1 MNYVR
6 QLNAFGEK
14 SIGVLN
20 AREQA
25 MYLRLFLIANQL
37 KWPEWFEV
45 ANSQIMREAGIK
57 SKVTT
62 ISTRR
67 SLERKGF
74 IQSIDPGHKKK
85 MRYHLPK
92 LYGDDAKGTKFEP
105 IEDARVQNLNPKGTK
120 NEPIED
126 ARVQNLNPKG
136 TKNEPIEG
144 SKGTKF
150 EPYINSINSKHIS
163 STTAPPQ
170 EETFR
175 QVVEVY
181 EKSIRPV
188 PSPADLERLSNC
200 LDHYGK
206 DALLKAIDRADYRAR
221 RSMGYIEGIL
231 RSWEQNGHDDP
242 EEEHGHEKADG
253 SRPAK
258 NTGRNHKKARRFDPE
273 AERRKWANE
282 KSGWD

>member
-1 MNYVR
+1 MNYVK
-6 QLNAFGEK
+6 QLNAFGVRRV
-14 SIGVLN
+14 GVLN

-25 MYLRLFLIANQL
+25 MYLCLFLIANQL
-37 KWPEWFEV
+37 KWPDWFEV

-57 SKVTT
+57 SKVTI

-67 SLERKGF
+67 SLEEKGF

-92 LYGDDAKGTKFEP
+92 LYGDDAKGLKNEP
-105 IEDARVQNLNPKGTK
+105 IEPSKGTKNEPIADARVQNLNPKGTK

-126 ARVQNLNPKG
+126 
-136 TKNEPIEG
+136 
-144 SKGTKF
+144 SKGTNF

-170 EETFR
+170 DENFR

-181 EKSIRPV
+181 EKSIRPI
-188 PSPADLERLSNC
+188 PSPADLERLSDC

-206 DALLKAIDRADYRAR
+206 DALLKAIDRADYRGR

-231 RSWEQNGHDDP
+231 KSWEQNGYDDP
-242 EEEHGHEKADG
+242 EEEDGHGKADG
-253 SRPAK
+253 PRPAK
-258 NTGRNHKKARRFDPE
+258 TAGRHRKKAFRFDPE
-273 AERRKWANE
+273 AEQRKWANE

>member
-1 MNYVR
+1 MNYVK
-6 QLNAFGEK
+6 QLNAFGVRRV
-14 SIGVLN
+14 GVLN

-25 MYLRLFLIANQL
+25 MYLCLFLIANQL
-37 KWPEWFEV
+37 KWPDWFEV

-57 SKVTT
+57 SKVTI

-67 SLERKGF
+67 SLEEKGF

-92 LYGDDAKGTKFEP
+92 LYGDDAKGTK
-105 IEDARVQNLNPKGTK
+105 
-120 NEPIED
+120 NEPITD

-144 SKGTKF
+144 SKGTNF

-170 EETFR
+170 DENFR

-181 EKSIRPV
+181 EKSIRPI
-188 PSPADLERLSNC
+188 PSPADLERLSDC

-206 DALLKAIDRADYRAR
+206 DALLKAIDRADYRGR

-231 RSWEQNGHDDP
+231 KSWEQNGYDDP
-242 EEEHGHEKADG
+242 EEEHGHGKADG
-253 SRPAK
+253 LRPAK
-258 NTGRNHKKARRFDPE
+258 TAGRHRKKALRFDPE

>member
-20 AREQA
+20 AKEQA
-25 MYLRLFLIANQL
+25 VYLRLFLIANQL

-45 ANSQIMREAGIK
+45 ANSQLMRELGMRWK
-57 SKVTT
+57 KT
-62 ISTRR
+62 IIDARR
-67 SLERKGF
+67 ELEKKGF
-74 IQSIDPGHKKK
+74 IRSVDPGHKMKT
-85 MRYHLPK
+85 RYHLIQ
-92 LYGDDAKGTKFEP
+92 LYDDSSKGS
-105 IEDARVQNLNPKGTK
+105 K
-120 NEPIED
+120 NEPITEP
-126 ARVQNLNPKG
+126 RVRKSNPMG
-136 TKNEPIEG
+136 SKNEPITPPKG
-144 SKGTKF
+144 SKN

-170 EETFR
+170 DENFR
-175 QVVEVY
+175 QAVEVY

-188 PSPADLERLSNC
+188 PSPADLERLSDC

-206 DALLKAIDRADYRAR
+206 DALLKAIDRADYRGR

-231 RSWEQNGHDDP
+231 KSWEQNGYDDP
-242 EEEHGHEKADG
+242 EEEHGHGKADG
-253 SRPAK
+253 PRPAK
-258 NTGRNHKKARRFDPE
+258 TAGRHRKKALRFDPE

>member
-1 MNYVR
+1 MNYVK
-6 QLNAFGEK
+6 QLNAFGVRRV
-14 SIGVLN
+14 GVLN

-25 MYLRLFLIANQL
+25 MYLSLFLIANQL
-37 KWPEWFEV
+37 KWPDWFEV

-57 SKVTT
+57 SKVTI

-67 SLERKGF
+67 SLEEKGF

-85 MRYHLPK
+85 MRYHLLK
-92 LYGDDAKGTKFEP
+92 LYGDDAMGLKNEP
-105 IEDARVQNLNPKGTK
+105 IELPKGTK
-120 NEPIED
+120 NEPIAD

-144 SKGTKF
+144 SKGTNF

-170 EETFR
+170 DENFR

-188 PSPADLERLSNC
+188 PSPADLERLSDC

-206 DALLKAIDRADYRAR
+206 DALLKAIDRADYRGR

-231 RSWEQNGHDDP
+231 KSWEQNGYDDP
-242 EEEHGHEKADG
+242 EEEHGHGKADG
-253 SRPAK
+253 PRPAK
-258 NTGRNHKKARRFDPE
+258 TAGRHRKKALRFDPE

>member
-1 MNYVR
+1 MNYVK
-6 QLNAFGEK
+6 QLNAFGVRRV
-14 SIGVLN
+14 GVLN

-25 MYLRLFLIANQL
+25 MYLCLFLIANQL
-37 KWPEWFEV
+37 KWPDWFEV

-57 SKVTT
+57 SKVT
-62 ISTRR
+62 IVSTRR
-67 SLERKGF
+67 SLEEKGF

-92 LYGDDAKGTKFEP
+92 LYGDDAKGTK
-105 IEDARVQNLNPKGTK
+105 
-120 NEPIED
+120 NEPIEGT
-126 ARVQNLNPKG
+126 RVQNLNPKG

-170 EETFR
+170 DENFR
-175 QVVEVY
+175 QVVETY

-188 PSPADLERLSNC
+188 PSPADLERLSDC

-206 DALLKAIDRADYRAR
+206 DALLKAIDRADYRGR

-231 RSWEQNGHDDP
+231 KSWEQNGYDDP
-242 EEEHGHEKADG
+242 EEK
-253 SRPAK
+253 K
-258 NTGRNHKKARRFDPE
+258 GRNRSGNDSKEHEERSRGACGKKSQYAAYFDGDPQE
-273 AERRKWANE
+273 A
-282 KSGWD
+282 

>member
-1 MNYVR
+1 MNYVK
-6 QLNAFGEK
+6 QLNAFGVRRV
-14 SIGVLN
+14 GVLN

-25 MYLRLFLIANQL
+25 MYLCLFLIANQL
-37 KWPEWFEV
+37 KWPDWFEV

-57 SKVTT
+57 SKVTI

-67 SLERKGF
+67 SLEEKGF

-92 LYGDDAKGTKFEP
+92 LYGDDAKGLKNEP
-105 IEDARVQNLNPKGTK
+105 IEPSKGTK
-120 NEPIED
+120 NEPIDD

-170 EETFR
+170 DENFR
-175 QVVEVY
+175 HVVEVY

-188 PSPADLERLSNC
+188 PRPADLERLSDC

-206 DALLKAIDRADYRAR
+206 DALLKAIDRADYRGR
-221 RSMGYIEGIL
+221 RSMGYMEGIL
-231 RSWEQNGHDDP
+231 KSWEQNGYDDPENP
-242 EEEHGHEKADG
+242 EEEHGHGKADG

-258 NTGRNHKKARRFDPE
+258 TAGRHRKKALRFDPE

>member
-20 AREQA
+20 AKEQA

-45 ANSQIMREAGIK
+45 ANSQLMRELGMRWK
-57 SKVTT
+57 KT
-62 ISTRR
+62 IIDARR
-67 SLERKGF
+67 ELEKKGF
-74 IQSIDPGHKKK
+74 IRSVDPGHKMKT
-85 MRYHLPK
+85 RYHLIQ
-92 LYGDDAKGTKFEP
+92 LYDDAS
-105 IEDARVQNLNPKGTK
+105 KGTK
-120 NEPIED
+120 NEPMND
-126 ARVQNLNPKG
+126 DKG
-136 TKNEPIEG
+136 SKNEPITEPRVRKSNPKG
-144 SKGTKF
+144 SKNEPITPTKGSKN

-170 EETFR
+170 DENFR

-188 PSPADLERLSNC
+188 PSPADLERLSDC

-206 DALLKAIDRADYRAR
+206 DALLKAIDRADYRGR

-231 RSWEQNGHDDP
+231 KSWEQNGYDDP
-242 EEEHGHEKADG
+242 EGEHGHGKADG
-253 SRPAK
+253 PRPAK
-258 NTGRNHKKARRFDPE
+258 TAGRHRKKAFRFDPE

>member
-1 MNYVR
+1 MNYVK
-6 QLNAFGEK
+6 QLNAFGVRRV
-14 SIGVLN
+14 GVLN

-25 MYLRLFLIANQL
+25 MYLCLFLIANQL
-37 KWPEWFEV
+37 KWPDWFEV

-57 SKVTT
+57 SKVTI

-67 SLERKGF
+67 SLEEKGF

-92 LYGDDAKGTKFEP
+92 LYGDDAKGLKNEP
-105 IEDARVQNLNPKGTK
+105 IEPSKGTK
-120 NEPIED
+120 NEPIAD

-144 SKGTKF
+144 SKGTNF

-170 EETFR
+170 DENFR

-181 EKSIRPV
+181 EKSIRPI
-188 PSPADLERLSNC
+188 PSPADLERLSDC

-206 DALLKAIDRADYRAR
+206 DALLKAIDRADYRGR

-231 RSWEQNGHDDP
+231 KSWEQNGYDDP
-242 EEEHGHEKADG
+242 EEEDGHGKADG
-253 SRPAK
+253 PRPAK
-258 NTGRNHKKARRFDPE
+258 TAGRHRKKAFRFDPE
-273 AERRKWANE
+273 AEQRKWANE

>member
-20 AREQA
+20 GKEQA
-25 MYLRLFLIANQL
+25 VYLRLFLIANQL

-45 ANSQIMREAGIK
+45 ANSQLMRELGMRWK
-57 SKVTT
+57 KT
-62 ISTRR
+62 IIDARR
-67 SLERKGF
+67 ELEKNGF
-74 IQSIDPGHKKK
+74 IQSVDPGHKMKT
-85 MRYHLPK
+85 RYHLIQ
-92 LYGDDAKGTKFEP
+92 LYDDASK
-105 IEDARVQNLNPKGTK
+105 
-120 NEPIED
+120 
-126 ARVQNLNPKG
+126 
-136 TKNEPIEG
+136 G
-144 SKGTKF
+144 SKN
-150 EPYINSINSKHIS
+150 EPYINSINYKHIS
-163 STTAPPQ
+163 STTTAPPKD
-170 EETFR
+170 ENFC

-181 EKSIRPV
+181 EKSIRPI
-188 PSPADLERLSNC
+188 PSPADLERLGDC

-206 DALLKAIDRADYRAR
+206 DALLKAIDRADYRAH

-231 RSWEQNGHDDP
+231 RSWEQNGYDNP
-242 EEEHGHEKADG
+242 EEEHGHGKADG
-253 SRPAK
+253 SRPAN

>member
-20 AREQA
+20 AKEQA
-25 MYLRLFLIANQL
+25 VYLRLFLIANQL

-45 ANSQIMREAGIK
+45 ANSQLMRELGMRWK
-57 SKVTT
+57 KT
-62 ISTRR
+62 IIDARR
-67 SLERKGF
+67 ELEKKGF
-74 IQSIDPGHKKK
+74 IRSVDPGHKMKT
-85 MRYHLPK
+85 RYHLIQ
-92 LYGDDAKGTKFEP
+92 LYDDSS
-105 IEDARVQNLNPKGTK
+105 KGTK
-120 NEPIED
+120 NEPMD
-126 ARVQNLNPKG
+126 DDKG
-136 TKNEPIEG
+136 SKNEPITEPRVRKSNPKG
-144 SKGTKF
+144 SKNEPITPTKGSKN

-170 EETFR
+170 DENFR

-188 PSPADLERLSNC
+188 PSPADLERLSDC

-206 DALLKAIDRADYRAR
+206 DALLKAIDRADYRGR

-231 RSWEQNGHDDP
+231 KSWEQNGYDDP
-242 EEEHGHEKADG
+242 EEEHGHGKADG
-253 SRPAK
+253 PRPAK
-258 NTGRNHKKARRFDPE
+258 TAGRHRKKALRFDPE

>member
-1 MNYVR
+1 MNYVK
-6 QLNAFGEK
+6 QLNAFGVRRV
-14 SIGVLN
+14 GVLN

-25 MYLRLFLIANQL
+25 MYLCLFLIANQL
-37 KWPEWFEV
+37 KWPDWFEV

-57 SKVTT
+57 SKVTI

-67 SLERKGF
+67 SLEEKGF

-92 LYGDDAKGTKFEP
+92 LYGDDAKGLKNEP
-105 IEDARVQNLNPKGTK
+105 IEPSKGTK
-120 NEPIED
+120 NEPIAD

-144 SKGTKF
+144 SKGTNF

-170 EETFR
+170 DENFR

-188 PSPADLERLSNC
+188 PSPADLERLSDC

-206 DALLKAIDRADYRAR
+206 DALLKAIDRADYRGR

-231 RSWEQNGHDDP
+231 KSWEQNGYDDP
-242 EEEHGHEKADG
+242 EEEDGHGKADG
-253 SRPAK
+253 PRPAK
-258 NTGRNHKKARRFDPE
+258 TAGRHRKKAFRFDPE
-273 AERRKWANE
+273 AEQRKWANE

>member
-20 AREQA
+20 AKEQA
-25 MYLRLFLIANQL
+25 VYMRLFLIANQL

-45 ANSQIMREAGIK
+45 ANSQLMRELGMRWK
-57 SKVTT
+57 KT
-62 ISTRR
+62 IIDARR
-67 SLERKGF
+67 ELEKKGF
-74 IQSIDPGHKKK
+74 IRSVDPGHKMKT
-85 MRYHLPK
+85 RYHLIQ
-92 LYGDDAKGTKFEP
+92 LYDDSS
-105 IEDARVQNLNPKGTK
+105 KGTK
-120 NEPIED
+120 NEPMD
-126 ARVQNLNPKG
+126 DDKG
-136 TKNEPIEG
+136 SKNEPITEPRVRKSNPKG
-144 SKGTKF
+144 SKNEPINPTKGSKN

-170 EETFR
+170 DETYR

-188 PSPADLERLSNC
+188 PSPADLERLSDC
-200 LDHYGK
+200 LNHYGR
-206 DALLKAIDRADYRAR
+206 DALLKAIDRADYRGR

-231 RSWEQNGHDDP
+231 KSWEQNGYDDP
-242 EEEHGHEKADG
+242 EEEHGHGKADG
-253 SRPAK
+253 PRPAK
-258 NTGRNHKKARRFDPE
+258 TAGRHRKKALRFDPE

-282 KSGWD
+282 KPGWD

>member
-20 AREQA
+20 AKEQA

-45 ANSQIMREAGIK
+45 ANSQLMREAGIK
-57 SKVTT
+57 SKVTI
-62 ISTRR
+62 ISTRQ

-92 LYGDDAKGTKFEP
+92 LYGDDAMGLKNEP
-105 IEDARVQNLNPKGTK
+105 IEPPKGTK
-120 NEPIED
+120 NEPI
-126 ARVQNLNPKG
+126 AGTRVQILNPKG

-144 SKGTKF
+144 SKGTNF

-163 STTAPPQ
+163 STTVPPQ
-170 EETFR
+170 DEIFR

-188 PSPADLERLSNC
+188 PSPADLERLSDC

-206 DALLKAIDRADYRAR
+206 DALLKAIDRADYRGR

-231 RSWEQNGHDDP
+231 KSWEQNGYDDP
-242 EEEHGHEKADG
+242 EEEHGHGKADG
-253 SRPAK
+253 PRPAK
-258 NTGRNHKKARRFDPE
+258 TAGRPRKKALRFDPE

>member
-20 AREQA
+20 AKEQA
-25 MYLRLFLIANQL
+25 VYLRLFLIANQL

-45 ANSQIMREAGIK
+45 ANSQLMRELGMRWK
-57 SKVTT
+57 KT
-62 ISTRR
+62 IIDARR
-67 SLERKGF
+67 ELEKKGF
-74 IQSIDPGHKKK
+74 IRSVDPGHKMKT
-85 MRYHLPK
+85 RYHLIQ
-92 LYGDDAKGTKFEP
+92 LYDDSS
-105 IEDARVQNLNPKGTK
+105 KGTK
-120 NEPIED
+120 NEPMD
-126 ARVQNLNPKG
+126 DDKG
-136 TKNEPIEG
+136 SKNEPITEPRVRKSNPMG
-144 SKGTKF
+144 SKNEPITPTKGSKN

-170 EETFR
+170 DENFR

-188 PSPADLERLSNC
+188 PSPADLERLSDC

-206 DALLKAIDRADYRAR
+206 DALLKAIDRADYRGR

-231 RSWEQNGHDDP
+231 KSWEQNGYDDP
-242 EEEHGHEKADG
+242 EEEHGHGKADG
-253 SRPAK
+253 PRPAK
-258 NTGRNHKKARRFDPE
+258 TAGRHRKKALRFDPE

-282 KSGWD
+282 KPGWD

>member
-1 MNYVR
+1 MNYVK
-6 QLNAFGEK
+6 QLNAFGVRRV
-14 SIGVLN
+14 GVLN

-25 MYLRLFLIANQL
+25 MYLCLFLIANQL
-37 KWPEWFEV
+37 KWPDWFEV

-57 SKVTT
+57 SKVTI

-67 SLERKGF
+67 SLEEKGF

-92 LYGDDAKGTKFEP
+92 LYGDDAMGLKNEPIEGSKGTNFEP
-105 IEDARVQNLNPKGTK
+105 IADARVQNLNPKGTK
-120 NEPIED
+120 NVPM
-126 ARVQNLNPKG
+126 G
-136 TKNEPIEG
+136 G
-144 SKGTKF
+144 SKGTNF

-170 EETFR
+170 DEIFR

-188 PSPADLERLSNC
+188 PSPADLERLSDC

-206 DALLKAIDRADYRAR
+206 DALLKAIDRADYRGR

-231 RSWEQNGHDDP
+231 RSWEQNGYDDP
-242 EEEHGHEKADG
+242 EEEHGHGKADG
-253 SRPAK
+253 PRPAK
-258 NTGRNHKKARRFDPE
+258 TAGRHHKKAFRFDPE

-282 KSGWD
+282 KPGWD

>member
-1 MNYVR
+1 MNYVK
-6 QLNAFGEK
+6 QLNAFGVRRV
-14 SIGVLN
+14 GVLN

-25 MYLRLFLIANQL
+25 MYLCLFLIANQL
-37 KWPEWFEV
+37 KWPDWFEV

-57 SKVTT
+57 SKVTI

-67 SLERKGF
+67 SLEEKGF

-92 LYGDDAKGTKFEP
+92 LYGDDAKG
-105 IEDARVQNLNPKGTK
+105 LK
-120 NEPIED
+120 NEPIEPSKGTKNKPIEG

-144 SKGTKF
+144 SKGTNF

-170 EETFR
+170 DENFR

-188 PSPADLERLSNC
+188 PSPADLERLSDC

-206 DALLKAIDRADYRAR
+206 DALLKAIDRADYRGR

-231 RSWEQNGHDDP
+231 KSWEQNGYDDP
-242 EEEHGHEKADG
+242 EEDSHGNGNADG
-253 SRPAK
+253 PRPAK
-258 NTGRNHKKARRFDPE
+258 TVGRHRKKALRFDPE

>member
-20 AREQA
+20 AKEQA

-45 ANSQIMREAGIK
+45 ANSQLMRELGMRWK
-57 SKVTT
+57 KT
-62 ISTRR
+62 IIDARR
-67 SLERKGF
+67 ELEKKGF
-74 IQSIDPGHKKK
+74 IRSVDPGHKMKT
-85 MRYHLPK
+85 RYHLIQ
-92 LYGDDAKGTKFEP
+92 LYDDAS
-105 IEDARVQNLNPKGTK
+105 KGTK
-120 NEPIED
+120 NEPMD
-126 ARVQNLNPKG
+126 DDKG
-136 TKNEPIEG
+136 SKNEPITEPRVRKSNPKG
-144 SKGTKF
+144 SKNEPITPTKGSKN

-170 EETFR
+170 DENFR

-188 PSPADLERLSNC
+188 PSPADLERLSDC

-206 DALLKAIDRADYRAR
+206 DALLKAIDRADYRGR

-231 RSWEQNGHDDP
+231 KSWEQNGYDDP
-242 EEEHGHEKADG
+242 EEEHGHGNADG
-253 SRPAK
+253 RRPARDTAQ
-258 NTGRNHKKARRFDPE
+258 NRKKALRFDPE

>member
-1 MNYVR
+1 MNYVK
-6 QLNAFGEK
+6 QLNAFGVRRV
-14 SIGVLN
+14 GVLN

-25 MYLRLFLIANQL
+25 MYLCLFLIANQL
-37 KWPEWFEV
+37 KWPDWFEV

-57 SKVTT
+57 SKVTI

-67 SLERKGF
+67 SLEEKGF

-92 LYGDDAKGTKFEP
+92 LYGDDAKGLKNEP
-105 IEDARVQNLNPKGTK
+105 IEPSKGTK
-120 NEPIED
+120 NEPIDD

-170 EETFR
+170 DKTYR

-188 PSPADLERLSNC
+188 PSPADLERLSDC

-206 DALLKAIDRADYRAR
+206 DALLKAIDRADYRGR

-231 RSWEQNGHDDP
+231 KSWEQNGYDDPENP
-242 EEEHGHEKADG
+242 EEEHGHGKADG
-253 SRPAK
+253 RRPARATAQ
-258 NTGRNHKKARRFDPE
+258 NRKKALRFDPE

>member
-1 MNYVR
+1 MNYVK
-6 QLNAFGEK
+6 QLNAFGVRRV
-14 SIGVLN
+14 GVLN

-25 MYLRLFLIANQL
+25 MYLCLFLIANQL
-37 KWPEWFEV
+37 KWPDWFEV

-57 SKVTT
+57 SKVTI

-67 SLERKGF
+67 SLEQKGF
-74 IQSIDPGHKKK
+74 IQSVDPGHKKK

-92 LYGDDAKGTKFEP
+92 LYGDDTMGLKNEP
-105 IEDARVQNLNPKGTK
+105 IEPPKGTK
-120 NEPIED
+120 NEPIAD

-144 SKGTKF
+144 SKGTNF

-163 STTAPPQ
+163 STTAPQ
-170 EETFR
+170 DETFR

-188 PSPADLERLSNC
+188 PSPADLERLSDC

-206 DALLKAIDRADYRAR
+206 DALLKAIDRADYRGR

-231 RSWEQNGHDDP
+231 KSWEQNGYDDP
-242 EEEHGHEKADG
+242 EEEHGHGKADG
-253 SRPAK
+253 PRPAK
-258 NTGRNHKKARRFDPE
+258 TAGRHRKKALRFDPE

-282 KSGWD
+282 KPGWD

>member
-20 AREQA
+20 AKEQA
-25 MYLRLFLIANQL
+25 VYLRLFLIANQL

-45 ANSQIMREAGIK
+45 ANSQLMRELGMRWK
-57 SKVTT
+57 KT
-62 ISTRR
+62 IIDARR
-67 SLERKGF
+67 ELEKKGF
-74 IQSIDPGHKKK
+74 IRFVDPGHKMKT
-85 MRYHLPK
+85 RYHLIQ
-92 LYGDDAKGTKFEP
+92 LYDDSS
-105 IEDARVQNLNPKGTK
+105 KGTK
-120 NEPIED
+120 NEPMKMNPWMMT
-126 ARVQNLNPKG
+126 RVRKSNPMG
-136 TKNEPIEG
+136 SKNEPITPTKG
-144 SKGTKF
+144 SKN

-170 EETFR
+170 DENFR

-188 PSPADLERLSNC
+188 PSPADLERLSDC

-206 DALLKAIDRADYRAR
+206 DALLKAIDRADYRGR

-231 RSWEQNGHDDP
+231 KSWEQNGYDDPENP
-242 EEEHGHEKADG
+242 EEEHGHGKADG
-253 SRPAK
+253 PRPAK
-258 NTGRNHKKARRFDPE
+258 TAGRHRKKALRFDPE

-282 KSGWD
+282 KPGWD

>member
-1 MNYVR
+1 MNYVK
-6 QLNAFGEK
+6 QLNAFGVRRV
-14 SIGVLN
+14 GVLN

-25 MYLRLFLIANQL
+25 MYLCLFLIANQL
-37 KWPEWFEV
+37 KWPDWFEV

-57 SKVTT
+57 SKVTI

-67 SLERKGF
+67 SLEEKGF

-92 LYGDDAKGTKFEP
+92 LYGDDAMGLKNEP
-105 IEDARVQNLNPKGTK
+105 IELPKGTK
-120 NEPIED
+120 NEPIAD

-144 SKGTKF
+144 SKGTNF

-163 STTAPPQ
+163 STTASPQ
-170 EETFR
+170 DENFR

-188 PSPADLERLSNC
+188 PSPADLERLSDC

-206 DALLKAIDRADYRAR
+206 DALLKAIDRADYRGR

-231 RSWEQNGHDDP
+231 KSWEQNGYDDP
-242 EEEHGHEKADG
+242 EEEHGHGKADG
-253 SRPAK
+253 PRPAK
-258 NTGRNHKKARRFDPE
+258 TAGRHRKKALRFDPE

>member
-20 AREQA
+20 AKEQA

-45 ANSQIMREAGIK
+45 ANSQLMRELGMRWK
-57 SKVTT
+57 KT
-62 ISTRR
+62 IIDARR
-67 SLERKGF
+67 ELEKKGF
-74 IQSIDPGHKKK
+74 IRSVDPGHKMKT
-85 MRYHLPK
+85 RYHLIQ
-92 LYGDDAKGTKFEP
+92 LYDDAS
-105 IEDARVQNLNPKGTK
+105 KGTK
-120 NEPIED
+120 NEPMND
-126 ARVQNLNPKG
+126 DKG
-136 TKNEPIEG
+136 SKNEPITEPRVRKSNPKG
-144 SKGTKF
+144 SKNEPITPTKGSKN

-170 EETFR
+170 DENFR
-175 QVVEVY
+175 QAVEVY

-188 PSPADLERLSNC
+188 PSPADLERLSDC

-206 DALLKAIDRADYRAR
+206 DALLKAIDRADYRGR

-231 RSWEQNGHDDP
+231 QSWEQNGYDDP
-242 EEEHGHEKADG
+242 EGEHGHGKADG
-253 SRPAK
+253 PRPAK
-258 NTGRNHKKARRFDPE
+258 TAGRHRKKAFRFDPE

>member
-1 MNYVR
+1 MNYVK
-6 QLNAFGEK
+6 QLNAFGVRRV
-14 SIGVLN
+14 GVLN

-25 MYLRLFLIANQL
+25 MYLSLFLIANQL
-37 KWPEWFEV
+37 KWPDWFEV

-57 SKVTT
+57 SKVTI

-67 SLERKGF
+67 SLEEKGF

-92 LYGDDAKGTKFEP
+92 LYGDDAMG
-105 IEDARVQNLNPKGTK
+105 LK
-120 NEPIED
+120 NEPIE
-126 ARVQNLNPKG
+126 LPKG

-144 SKGTKF
+144 SKGTNF

-163 STTAPPQ
+163 STTASPQ
-170 EETFR
+170 DENFR

-188 PSPADLERLSNC
+188 PSPADLERLSDC

-206 DALLKAIDRADYRAR
+206 DALLKAIDRADYRGR

-231 RSWEQNGHDDP
+231 KSWEQNGYDDP
-242 EEEHGHEKADG
+242 EEEHGHGKADG
-253 SRPAK
+253 PRPAK
-258 NTGRNHKKARRFDPE
+258 TAGRHRKKALRFDPE